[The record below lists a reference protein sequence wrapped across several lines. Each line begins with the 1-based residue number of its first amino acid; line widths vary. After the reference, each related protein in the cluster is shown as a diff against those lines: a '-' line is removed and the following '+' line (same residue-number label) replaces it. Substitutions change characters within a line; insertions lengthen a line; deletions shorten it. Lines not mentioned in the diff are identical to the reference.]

1 MIEFVKQFV
10 NSEVWAQYEPFLISL
25 ILGGLIGIE
34 REFKKQREKVSMFG
48 GIRTFML
55 IALFGTLSA
64 YAGSKISEIVVPI
77 SAISL
82 ATLLIIAQIIEKT
95 PSITSMVAALITY
108 LVGVICY
115 LGSIQMAAVLAV
127 TVLFILT
134 FKEQM
139 HEFVKHL
146 TVQDLF
152 AFLKFAAVT
161 IVIYPLLPDRTIGPY
176 GGVNPRE
183 VWAMV
188 VIISTID
195 FIGYALT
202 KFIGSR
208 KGIVITGLIGGLVSS
223 TAVSATLS
231 PLSKLNPKLIND
243 YAAGIVGAS
252 TIMFMRIFILASII
266 SLSFAKF
273 LFIPCAF
280 ATLLGL
286 LFTYYISKQES
297 TTGSDIKVHNPFEL
311 STAFKFGIFYGF
323 ILFLSKSA
331 TKIVG
336 AIGLYTIAAIS
347 GLSDVDA
354 ITLSTSKIF
363 SSGEIG
369 LTTGAATILIAAT
382 VNTIFKW
389 FLTLSMGSKEL
400 FMKTMMGFILLT
412 IGEFLGIAT
421 LWITV
426 RQG

>member
-1 MIEFVKQFV
+1 MIEIVKQFI
-10 NSEVWAQYEPFLISL
+10 NSEVWVQYEPFLVSL
-25 ILGGLIGIE
+25 LLGGLIGTE
-34 REFKKQREKVSMFG
+34 REFKKQREKVSLFG

-55 IALFGTLSA
+55 ISLFGTLSA
-64 YAGSKISEIVVPI
+64 YAGSVISEFIVPI

-82 ATLLIIAQIIEKT
+82 TVLLIVAQVMEKI

-115 LGSIQMAAVLAV
+115 AGNIQMATVLSV

-139 HEFVKHL
+139 HDFVKHL

-161 IVIYPLLPDRTIGPY
+161 VVIYPLLPDRTIGPY
-176 GGVNPRE
+176 GGINPRE
-183 VWAMV
+183 IWAMV

-202 KFIGSR
+202 KFIGSK

-231 PLSKLNPKLIND
+231 PLSKLNPKLLNE

-252 TIMFMRIFILASII
+252 TIMFMRIFILTSII
-266 SLSFAKF
+266 SLTFAKF
-273 LFIPCAF
+273 LLIPCAF
-280 ATLLGL
+280 ATLPGL
-286 LFTYYISKQES
+286 IFTYKTAKKES

-331 TKIVG
+331 TRILG
-336 AIGLYTIAAIS
+336 AAGLYTIAAVS

-369 LTTGAATILIAAT
+369 LVVGATTIFIAAT

-400 FMKTMMGFILLT
+400 FLRTMAGFVLLML
-412 IGEFLGIAT
+412 GEFIGIAT
-421 LWITV
+421 LWLIV
-426 RQG
+426 RQV